1 MLFAHL
7 HASDDFQLQVRLLLC
22 EKYDAKYVSQIHD
35 HHVVLK
41 YEVQCVT
48 MDLDLQVH
56 LAPTTN

>member
-7 HASDDFQLQVRLLLC
+7 HASDDFQLQVKLLLC
-22 EKYDAKYVSQIHD
+22 EKYDARYENQIHD

-41 YEVQCVT
+41 YEVQYVT
-48 MDLDLQVH
+48 MGLDLQVH